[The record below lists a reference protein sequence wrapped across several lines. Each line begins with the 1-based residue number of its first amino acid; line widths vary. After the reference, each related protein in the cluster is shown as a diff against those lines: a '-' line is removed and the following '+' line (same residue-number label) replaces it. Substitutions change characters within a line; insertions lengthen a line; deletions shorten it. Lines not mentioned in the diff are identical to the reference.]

1 MEKTISEAAPVL
13 GKSVATLRDMCRRKK
28 LKARRVGRN
37 WLIDMTGLVPGGR
50 RRKGAAPP
58 PPECPRQRAVTLSV
72 GAIVDIFSSGFAP
85 LDREERLS
93 AFAPAE
99 DEPAR
104 WRNAVRMCALGMVVR
119 LGRDLGL
126 ATNDLHGDERL
137 RGKTRIPELKKIQ
150 RTTALNAMRM
160 CDAMLEDRGDM
171 PTVARERYTSIRAK
185 ARLEVS
191 KARASNR
198 CTCGPCTEERER
210 WSVAGAPSSTFGVER
225 RLRERE

>member
-1 MEKTISEAAPVL
+1 MEKTISEAAPLL
-13 GKSVATLRDMCRRKK
+13 GKSVAALRDMCRQKK
-28 LKARRVGRN
+28 LRARRVGRN
-37 WLIDMTGLVPGGR
+37 WMIDMTGLVPGGR
-50 RRKGAAPP
+50 RRKGASPP

-72 GAIVDIFSSGFAP
+72 GAIVDIFSAGFAA

-93 AFAPAE
+93 VFAPAE

-137 RGKTRIPELKKIQ
+137 RGKTRIPELRKIQ

-160 CDAMLEDRGDM
+160 CDAMLEDPGDM
-171 PTVARERYTSIRAK
+171 PRLARALYDGVLVK
-185 ARLEVS
+185 ARQMVVD
-191 KARASNR
+191 ARPRNR
-198 CTCGPCTEERER
+198 CTCAPCKAEREQPATR
-210 WSVAGAPSSTFGVER
+210 
-225 RLRERE
+225 

>member
-1 MEKTISEAAPVL
+1 MEKTISEAAPL
-13 GKSVATLRDMCRRKK
+13 LEKSVATLRDMCRRKK

-58 PPECPRQRAVTLSV
+58 PPECPRQRAVTQSV
-72 GAIVDIFSSGFAP
+72 GAIVDIFSSGFSP

-137 RGKTRIPELKKIQ
+137 RGKTRIPELKRIQ

-171 PTVARERYTSIRAK
+171 PRLARDLYDGVLAK
-185 ARLEVS
+185 ARQMVAD
-191 KARASNR
+191 ARPRNR
-198 CTCGPCTEERER
+198 CGCAPCKAEREQPPTR
-210 WSVAGAPSSTFGVER
+210 
-225 RLRERE
+225 